1 MNYTQMVGCLN
12 ELLCISEF
20 IKLGYECSIPYGNG
34 AKYDFIVDIDGELLR
49 VQCKTA
55 VKVKNK
61 TLNSTEEYDDAIQI
75 NLTTSTTNTK
85 EIKRY
90 TYNNKQIDYFAIF
103 YNEQVYILPITE
115 VEGKQTITLRF
126 SPPSNGQT
134 NYHKADDYK
143 IEKFFSKSNNF
154 IDNRQITNLENVNNK
169 QLFCKECGTEI
180 TRKSSSGLCPN
191 CYAKTQRQV
200 DRPSREELK
209 KEIKNTSFL
218 QLGKKYGVSDN
229 AIRKW
234 CKAYNLPHTKKE
246 INTYSEEE
254 WEKI

>member
-1 MNYTQMVGCLN
+1 MNYTQMAGCLN
-12 ELLCISEF
+12 ELLCISGF

-34 AKYDFIVDIDGELLR
+34 AKYDFIVDVDGELLR
-49 VQCKTA
+49 IQCKTA
-55 VKVKNK
+55 TQVKNRA
-61 TLNSTEEYDDAIQI
+61 LNSISEYDDAIQI

-85 EIKRY
+85 EVKKY

-103 YNEQVYILPITE
+103 YNEQVYTIPIAE

-143 IEKFFSKSNNF
+143 IEKFFSKSKNF
-154 IDNRQITNLENVNNK
+154 IDNKNIGIPTEQKEEL
-169 QLFCKECGTEI
+169 LCKECGSRI

-191 CYAKTQRQV
+191 CYSKAQRRV
-200 DRPSREELK
+200 DRPERIILK
-209 KEIKNTSFL
+209 EEIKNSSFL
-218 QLGKKYGVSDN
+218 QLGKKYGVTDN
-229 AIRKW
+229 AIRRW
-234 CKAYNLPHTKKE
+234 CKAYNLPSTKRE
-246 INTYSEEE
+246 INSYSDEE